1 MLIHIIDILRT
12 LPIEKAPVAFNN
24 GGPATNINSTILPP
38 ADSADKN
45 FKTMQAQAALAG
57 HRLQRHGNVFL
68 ASRWGHTKQLDS
80 LAAVAAWVDHV
91 GGSTHV

>member
-12 LPIEKAPVAFNN
+12 LPIEKAPVVERN
-24 GGPATNINSTILPP
+24 GGPTTNINSAILPP
-38 ADSADKN
+38 ADSANKD

-80 LAAVAAWVDHV
+80 LAAVATWVDHV
-91 GGSTHV
+91 GGLNHV

>member
-1 MLIHIIDILRT
+1 MLIHIADILGA
-12 LPIEKAPVAFNN
+12 LPMKKGPVAVNN
-24 GGPATNINSTILPP
+24 EGPANNINSAILPP
-38 ADSADKN
+38 VDSSDKY

-57 HRLQRHGNVFL
+57 HRLQCHGNVFL

-80 LAAVAAWVDHV
+80 LAAVADWINHV

>member
-1 MLIHIIDILRT
+1 MLIHIAEFLGS

-24 GGPATNINSTILPP
+24 GGPDTNISLAILPP
-38 ADSADKN
+38 ADNADQN
-45 FKTMQAQAALAG
+45 FKTMQAQAALVG
-57 HRLQRHGNVFL
+57 HRLQRHGSVFL

>member
-1 MLIHIIDILRT
+1 MLIHIADILG
-12 LPIEKAPVAFNN
+12 LFPNEKAPVAFNN
-24 GGPATNINSTILPP
+24 GGPTTNINSAILPP